1 MENNNENFD
10 CLRAKNSKN
19 ISKTLQNSTI
29 FVNIQNLSAVIL
41 EKISQFKEYFFALKL
56 NQLFY

>member
-56 NQLFY
+56 KQLFY